1 MGVNWPSLAIWE
13 IWESKILTRA
23 AILTILLIA
32 CAAGLG
38 FKTYRAWQE
47 GPWDLPQLP
56 KGKAVAVAA
65 VPQPA
70 VGPLAQLPIGTEA
83 IVSKNLFDPERGAVK
98 PTQDSDIEIRAVQR
112 VRSMVLLGTAII
124 GNSRYAIVQEPDGVP
139 PIPGVPGQPRQ
150 QPVRRLRVG
159 DNLEGFSVTEIAD
172 RRLILTKGA
181 TRVEVSVD
189 YFRKVA
195 PPVGGPVLPG
205 APQPGPVRPGGV
217 QVPQIPT
224 PGATPPGVIPT
235 LPRRPRLPVP
245 PTAPSP

>member
-1 MGVNWPSLAIWE
+1 MA
-13 IWESKILTRA
+13 
-23 AILTILLIA
+23 ILLIV
-32 CAAGLG
+32 CAAGLA
-38 FKTYRAWQE
+38 FKTYKVWQE
-47 GPWDLPQLP
+47 GPWDVPQAP
-56 KGKAVAVAA
+56 KGKAVAVAGT
-65 VPQPA
+65 PQQP
-70 VGPLAQLPIGTEA
+70 VGPLAQASMGTES

-98 PTQDSDIEIRAVQR
+98 PTQELEAEGRAVQR

-124 GNSRYAIVQEPDGVP
+124 DNNRYAIVQEPDNVP

-150 QPVRRLRVG
+150 QSVRRLRVG
-159 DNLEGFSVTEIAD
+159 DNVEGFSVAEIAD
-172 RRLILTKGA
+172 RRVTFARGA

-195 PPVGGPVLPG
+195 PPPGAPVLPG
-205 APQPGPVRPGGV
+205 APQPRPGGPVGV

-224 PGATPPGVIPT
+224 PTPGPAAPGVIPN